1 MSLLKQSTALDKMV
15 FMTDSADHLAGKT
28 GLTLTITASKNG
40 AAFASIS
47 PTVTERGNGWY
58 SIALTSSHTDTL
70 GDLALH
76 VTGTAADP
84 SDLVWQV
91 VSGLPGETVT
101 LAAVTHTGA
110 VIPTVTTLT
119 GHTPQTG
126 DAYVRLGA
134 PAGASVSADVAAVK
148 AETASI
154 QSDTNDIQTRLPAAL
169 VGGRMD
175 SNMSAIDNQATN
187 GNNATL
193 NLKQLNIINNA
204 GTALVA
210 ESTGSDGHGAHIVGN
225 NTGKGIYVQ
234 SPSGNGVHVE
244 SVGSTGMRIEST
256 TGGVGL
262 YVLGG
267 SVGNDAM
274 TVQARGT
281 NGVNY
286 GIRAIGTNN
295 GSGIRAEG
303 NGTGSGISAVG
314 GTTGDGIDASGGAT
328 SGKGIDANGT
338 GGAADIEGNVTGN
351 LSGTIG
357 GLTASALADMF
368 DTDSGTTFAS
378 AVAGSVVKEIADNA
392 GGGSAPTAAQV
403 ADAVWDEARADHVS
417 VGSFGEGVKV
427 SSRVNMKKSTAF
439 PGFMLTMYDSTT
451 NLPKTGLSV
460 TAQRAIDG
468 GGYATCANS
477 VSEISAGTYK
487 IDLSAGDLNG
497 NCIKLKFTSSGA
509 LQQDFT
515 VVTQE

>member
-1 MSLLKQSTALDKMV
+1 MSFLKQSTARDKMV
-15 FMTDSADHLAGKT
+15 LMTDSADHLAGKT

-70 GDLALH
+70 GDLVLH
-76 VTGTAADP
+76 ITGTGADP
-84 SDLVWQV
+84 SDLDWQV
-91 VSGLPGETVT
+91 VALLPGE
-101 LAAVTHTGA
+101 AVT
-110 VIPTVTTLT
+110 V
-119 GHTPQTG
+119 QTG
-126 DAYVRLGA
+126 TGSGQLNI
-134 PAGASVSADVAAVK
+134 ASGVVEANLK
-148 AETASI
+148 
-154 QSDTNDIQTRLPAAL
+154 Q
-169 VGGRMD
+169 
-175 SNMSAIDNQATN
+175 IDGLATN

-193 NLKQLNIINNA
+193 NLKQLNIINNS

-210 ESTGSDGHGAHIVGN
+210 ESTGNNGHGAHIVGH

-244 SVGSTGMRIEST
+244 SVGTTGMRIEST

-314 GTTGDGIDASGGAT
+314 GATGDGIDASGGAT

-338 GGAADIEGNVTGN
+338 GGAADIEGTLTGSVTGN
-351 LSGTIG
+351 LG
-357 GLTASALADMF
+357 GN
-368 DTDSGTTFAS
+368 
-378 AVAGSVVKEIADNA
+378 VVGNVE
-392 GGGSAPTAAQV
+392 
-403 ADAVWDEARADHVS
+403 
-417 VGSFGEGVKV
+417 
-427 SSRVNMKKSTAF
+427 
-439 PGFMLTMYDSTT
+439 
-451 NLPKTGLSV
+451 
-460 TAQRAIDG
+460 
-468 GGYATCANS
+468 
-477 VSEISAGTYK
+477 
-487 IDLSAGDLNG
+487 GDLNG
-497 NCIKLKFTSSGA
+497 TLAALSTNALTSILGRFLLLKDELVS
-509 LQQDFT
+509 T
-515 VVTQE
+515 VVTSTTVTLTGEYSPVTNAFAGCVLINKASDTTLKQVRNIVSSQTSGGVTELTIDGTWLTNPIDGDTITIYEGGHPVIGDLGSAAQADISSAVWSRVIDGTRTSEELLRGIVAALLGKSSDHAAGTPKYRNIADTKDVISATTDSDGNRTAVTTDLT

>member
-76 VTGTAADP
+76 VTGTGADP

-91 VSGLPGETVT
+91 VAGLPGETVT

-119 GHTPQTG
+119 NAPSDSSGVTTLLSRVTGTLAAGTHNPQSG
-126 DAYVRLGA
+126 DAYSRLGA

-169 VGGRMD
+169 VGGKMD
-175 SNMSAIDNQATN
+175 STGGPTSGDIADAVWDEARAGHVAAGSFGEGVASVQGDVTGSLQGDVQNLASGVITGASLDSTALNDIKNKFVVVQD
-187 GNNATL
+187 TL
-193 NLKQLNIINNA
+193 NAPTVTSNTVTLNSVYCANDDAINGMTLLHYNLA
-204 GTALVA
+204 NELIQAKRIT
-210 ESTGSDGHGAHIVGN
+210 DYN
-225 NTGKGIYVQ
+225 NTTATVTVEGTWLVNPVDTDRILV
-234 SPSGNGVHVE
+234 VE
-244 SVGSTGMRIEST
+244 SS
-256 TGGVGL
+256 
-262 YVLGG
+262 Y
-267 SVGNDAM
+267 
-274 TVQARGT
+274 
-281 NGVNY
+281 
-286 GIRAIGTNN
+286 
-295 GSGIRAEG
+295 
-303 NGTGSGISAVG
+303 
-314 GTTGDGIDASGGAT
+314 
-328 SGKGIDANGT
+328 
-338 GGAADIEGNVTGN
+338 
-351 LSGTIG
+351 
-357 GLTASALADMF
+357 
-368 DTDSGTTFAS
+368 
-378 AVAGSVVKEIADNA
+378 

-427 SSRVNMKKSTAF
+427 SSRVNMKKNTAF
-439 PGFMLTMYDSTT
+439 SGFMFTMYDSTT

-468 GGYATCANS
+468 GGYAACANS

>member
-58 SIALTSSHTDTL
+58 SIALTLSHTDTL

-193 NLKQLNIINNA
+193 NLKQLNIVNSGGGAVILTS
-204 GTALVA
+204 GGGFDSVKI
-210 ESTGSDGHGAHIVGN
+210 TG
-225 NTGKGIYVQ
+225 
-234 SPSGNGVHVE
+234 SGNGHGIYSLGGNAGSGLVCIGGTTTGNGIQAISQGLSGGPVNGFVA
-244 SVGSTGMRIEST
+244 VGS
-256 TGGVGL
+256 
-262 YVLGG
+262 
-267 SVGNDAM
+267 
-274 TVQARGT
+274 
-281 NGVNY
+281 NG
-286 GIRAIGTNN
+286 
-295 GSGIRAEG
+295 GSGIRAAG
-303 NGTGSGISAVG
+303 NGAGSGIEANG
-314 GTTGDGIDASGGAT
+314 GTTGNGLLANGGAT

-338 GGAADIEGNVTGN
+338 GGSADIEGNVTGN

-378 AVAGSVVKEIADNA
+378 AVAGSVVKEIVDNV

-403 ADAVWDEARADHVS
+403 ADAVWDEARADHVAA
-417 VGSFGEGVKV
+417 GSFGEGVKV
-427 SSRVNMKKSTAF
+427 SSRVNMKKNTAF
-439 PGFMLTMYDSTT
+439 SGFMFTMYDSAT
-451 NLPKTGLSV
+451 NLPKTGLAV

-468 GGYATCANS
+468 GGYAACTNS
-477 VSEISAGTYK
+477 VAEISAGTYK
-487 IDLSAGDLNG
+487 IDLSAADLNG
-497 NCIKLKFTSSGA
+497 NGIKLKFTATGA